1 MVTTICNTHAQ
12 LLAASHVHR
21 GEQLR
26 VGGGWLQW
34 KLWLVATEVLQ
45 RKAVM
50 TAVRVGAWKSERNGI
65 MPARR
70 LRKTKKLHCS
80 GSCLTG
86 PPFMGWSGVSPVA
99 HWVGEEKAQGC
110 RIRMQG
116 SLGRQAW
123 KGAACPCSAER
134 SPGALAHLRLT
145 SGAELL
151 TNTEAQEFFS
161 DM

>member
-1 MVTTICNTHAQ
+1 
-12 LLAASHVHR
+12 
-21 GEQLR
+21 
-26 VGGGWLQW
+26 
-34 KLWLVATEVLQ
+34 
-45 RKAVM
+45 
-50 TAVRVGAWKSERNGI
+50 
-65 MPARR
+65 
-70 LRKTKKLHCS
+70 
-80 GSCLTG
+80 
-86 PPFMGWSGVSPVA
+86 MGWSGVSPVA

-145 SGAELL
+145 PGAELL